1 MKIRSAV
8 ILFLCVLT
16 RPAVFMDIQTNS
28 LTTLDRYS
36 RVQIVSV
43 RGDKTLVYVQDRYL
57 QIDTDKL
64 LCR

>member
-1 MKIRSAV
+1 
-8 ILFLCVLT
+8 
-16 RPAVFMDIQTNS
+16 MDIQTNS